1 MGRMSDDEATTT
13 GHSLYAD
20 DHAAQALGL
29 VLDEVGP
36 GRARLSMAVRQDMIN
51 GHGICHGGLIFT
63 LADTAFAYACNSR
76 GPSVA
81 AHCTINFLA
90 PARLGERLS
99 AVATEAALEGRSG
112 IYDVA
117 VTNQAGAT
125 IALFRGVS
133 RRLKEGARA

>member
-1 MGRMSDDEATTT
+1 MSDGEATTT
-13 GHSLYAD
+13 GHRLYAG

-29 VLDEVGP
+29 VLDEVGA
-36 GRARLSMAVRQDMIN
+36 GHARISMAVREDMIN

-76 GPSVA
+76 APSVA
-81 AHCTINFLA
+81 VHCTIDFLA

-99 AVATEAALEGRSG
+99 AVAAETALEGRSG
-112 IYDVA
+112 FYDVT
-117 VTNQAGAT
+117 VTNECGAT

-133 RRLKEGARA
+133 RQIMRRP